1 LGLVHLYR
9 SGKFEI
15 AHIGFFL
22 FKKSQNYIYIYIY
35 KPKMIQTLPA
45 QGLPKKS
52 LKSNQ
57 GYNKT
62 ETKNNIG
69 ENNLNFKI

>member
-1 LGLVHLYR
+1 
-9 SGKFEI
+9 
-15 AHIGFFL
+15 
-22 FKKSQNYIYIYIY
+22 
-35 KPKMIQTLPA
+35 MIQTLPA